1 MKTLYLECARGAAGD
16 MLTAALLELMP
27 DKEVAVAELNAI
39 GIPNVV
45 YSYETVTR
53 CGIRGTHMSVK
64 VNGMEES
71 ESMHDHH
78 HDHGHGHDH
87 NHDHDHGAHHHHTD
101 LHGIEHIV
109 RDHLDLPE
117 MVKEDVLAVYGMIAE
132 AESHVHGVPVTGI
145 HFHEVGT
152 MDALADISAVCLLLH
167 KLAPEQVIASPVCVG
182 SGHVQC
188 AHGILPVPTPATAYL
203 LQGIPAYSGDIKKEL
218 CTPTG
223 AALLKRFVSQFG
235 GMPVMTTQAIGYGM
249 GTKKFDTAN
258 CIRAFWCETAEL
270 CRNLDET

>member
-1 MKTLYLECARGAAGD
+1 MKTLYLECAMGAAGD

-27 DKEVAVAELNAI
+27 DKDVAVAELNAI

-64 VNGMEES
+64 VNGAEES
-71 ESMHDHH
+71 ETMHDH
-78 HDHGHGHDH
+78 
-87 NHDHDHGAHHHHTD
+87 HDHDHGEHHHHTG

-109 RDHLDLPE
+109 QDHLDLPE

-132 AESHVHGVPVTGI
+132 AESHAHGVPVTEI

-167 KLAPEQVIASPVCVG
+167 KLVPEQVIASPVCVG
-182 SGHVQC
+182 AADRCGAPTAFCRCLPLPRRTCCKVFLLTAVISKKSCVR
-188 AHGILPVPTPATAYL
+188 LPVRR
-203 LQGIPAYSGDIKKEL
+203 
-218 CTPTG
+218 C
-223 AALLKRFVSQFG
+223 
-235 GMPVMTTQAIGYGM
+235 
-249 GTKKFDTAN
+249 
-258 CIRAFWCETAEL
+258 
-270 CRNLDET
+270 